1 MLESKSAG
9 VIESKLT
16 QDQELQIYHVCEALG
31 RIKEVL
37 SNLISDQDV
46 VILTMGIEWV
56 QQLTAR
62 ANDMYLNFRCWCWSS
77 SSLIRRIYNRLPTQ
91 ELCITCRYDE
101 AETIFLACVKRKEDY
116 KFVLGQLPIC
126 EMPLR
131 EAALGAAKLGLAA
144 KNDACQTLLE
154 SVQIEI
160 CVAKAAQAIEYGDSV
175 LAAAVSSDS
184 LNMEGVWDAIDFY
197 HEATAKEKDIEN
209 EARANSQLGSVY
221 KDIQKI
227 NKSRANNYFSQ
238 CMVLAKS
245 LMPRN
250 LHGIKWFDKAAAALA
265 AYQSERAHIS
275 DAEARK
281 AKEPFLNELKEE
293 LMALNAAA
301 SNGTIKLLEHIYP
314 VHPPKRGGKRD
325 SSKYMKKQVLNVI
338 RHYHP
343 DKQHTQDDPAG
354 QDSREK
360 NSAHEEDK
368 WVVMCEEITKHL
380 NGVWD
385 MEFNCH

>member
-1 MLESKSAG
+1 MSKTEASPLISHFFFLPFKLTKLNLANCGLHKNLCFHSFLHFALVLLGAMKRRHEDLETPSMRARQDGNRELERSQKDGLCRVLCEKHLQSAINCYSKALMEAKKPGECCSARKNLSWAHKLWADMLESKSAG

-31 RIKEVL
+31 QIKEVL

-116 KFVLGQLPIC
+116 KFVLGQLPSC

-160 CVAKAAQAIEYGDSV
+160 CVGKSAQAIECGDSV
-175 LAAAVSSDS
+175 LTAAVNSSDS

-197 HEATAKEKDIEN
+197 HEAIVQAKEKDIEN

-221 KDIQKI
+221 KNIIKI
-227 NKSRANNYFSQ
+227 KSTANRYFSQ
-238 CMVLAKS
+238 
-245 LMPRN
+245 
-250 LHGIKWFDKAAAALA
+250 
-265 AYQSERAHIS
+265 
-275 DAEARK
+275 
-281 AKEPFLNELKEE
+281 
-293 LMALNAAA
+293 
-301 SNGTIKLLEHIYP
+301 
-314 VHPPKRGGKRD
+314 
-325 SSKYMKKQVLNVI
+325 
-338 RHYHP
+338 
-343 DKQHTQDDPAG
+343 
-354 QDSREK
+354 
-360 NSAHEEDK
+360 
-368 WVVMCEEITKHL
+368 
-380 NGVWD
+380 
-385 MEFNCH
+385 